1 MMMTKIEEKDYK
13 KSKWSGGTT
22 TQLLIWP
29 PESDYKTREFQFRI
43 SSATIE
49 EEHSVFTKLPGIY
62 RYLSVLEGKLELAVE
77 KNHQIHHESLNLFDV
92 FAFWGDQEVK
102 SKGKVRD
109 FNLMLQQCKGKLEAI
124 KMEERQVLHSA
135 SGCFFLYLEQGNVV
149 VEKLD
154 SEERPLELK
163 AKESFYEFTQE
174 LRSYVITPTAEA
186 KIMMAWIQI

>member
-62 RYLSVLEGKLELAVE
+62 RYLSVLEGKLELTLE
-77 KNHQIHHESLNLFDV
+77 KNNKIHQEILNPFDV
-92 FAFWGDQEVK
+92 FTFWGDQEVK

-186 KIMMAWIQI
+186 KMMMAWIEI

>member
-1 MMMTKIEEKDYK
+1 MMTKIEEKDYK

-62 RYLSVLEGKLELAVE
+62 RYLSVLEGKLELTLE
-77 KNHQIHHESLNLFDV
+77 KNNKIHQEILNPFDV
-92 FAFWGDQEVK
+92 FTFWGDQEVK

-186 KIMMAWIQI
+186 KMMMAWIEI

>member
-49 EEHSVFTKLPGIY
+49 EEHSEFTKLPGIY

-77 KNHQIHHESLNLFDV
+77 KNHQIHHESLNSFDV
-92 FAFWGDQEVK
+92 FTFWGDQEVK

-109 FNLMLQQCKGKLEAI
+109 FNLMLQQCKGKLEAVTVE
-124 KMEERQVLHSA
+124 KRQVLQSA
-135 SGCFFLYLEQGNVV
+135 PGCFFLYLEQGNIVA
-149 VEKLD
+149 EKLD

-163 AKESFYEFTQE
+163 AKESFYELSQE
-174 LRSYVITPTAEA
+174 SRSYVVKSTSDA
-186 KIMMAWIQI
+186 KIMIAWIEV

>member
-1 MMMTKIEEKDYK
+1 VIIKPENFSFELVRQQ
-13 KSKWSGGTT
+13 SKRN
-22 TQLLIWP
+22 I
-29 PESDYKTREFQFRI
+29 
-43 SSATIE
+43 
-49 EEHSVFTKLPGIY
+49 
-62 RYLSVLEGKLELAVE
+62 RYLRNYQGFIDIFLFWRGKLELTLE
-77 KNHQIHHESLNLFDV
+77 KNNKIHQEILNPFDV
-92 FAFWGDQEVK
+92 FTFWGDQEVK

-163 AKESFYEFTQE
+163 AKESFYEF
-174 LRSYVITPTAEA
+174 ITRVKKLCHYPNS
-186 KIMMAWIQI
+186 

>member
-62 RYLSVLEGKLELAVE
+62 RYLSVLEGKLELTLE
-77 KNHQIHHESLNLFDV
+77 KNNKIHQEILNPFDV
-92 FAFWGDQEVK
+92 FTFWGDQEVK

-186 KIMMAWIQI
+186 KIMMAWIEI

>member
-1 MMMTKIEEKDYK
+1 MMTKIEEKDYQE
-13 KSKWSGGTT
+13 SKWSGGTT

-77 KNHQIHHESLNLFDV
+77 KSHQIHHEILNPFDIL
-92 FAFWGDQEVK
+92 AFWGDQEVK

-109 FNLMLQQCKGKLEAI
+109 FNLMLQQCKGKLQAMR
-124 KMEERQVLHSA
+124 MEERQVLHSA
-135 SGCFFLYLEQGNVV
+135 PGCFFLYLVQGNVV

-154 SEERPLELK
+154 SEEGPLELK

-186 KIMMAWIQI
+186 KIMIAWIEV